1 MIPLYW
7 VVLWSTLPPLVLCCA
22 PDCCSVHES
31 SSNVSPLL
39 KSLQCHNDYKSHVLC
54 SWREH
59 RKHNPEA
66 LVQDRRQQGANNT
79 LCSSVPHT
87 PLDLSHHVRARP
99 PVNLSCHDGGDGGRR
114 LSWSSPYPS
123 SSSLNRNL
131 TYQLS
136 YRTHGQDNWTSEDV
150 TNTSVKLEKGLLLPG
165 RSYESRV
172 RVRASV
178 GQWSDWS
185 PVVTCHSETD
195 TGQIPSLHCVLDGE
209 REVTCSWEVSRDV
222 DHFITYQLVL
232 PNNQAP
238 PSERRCV
245 NLTVSSDPGGGVVR
259 YSCSLTDADPKHL
272 LVELQPSH
280 PAKSF
285 NACEHIRPKPP
296 QQVSVK
302 PKDRNWMVE
311 WTQPASKPDLYYH
324 VCYYKTAD
332 QLYQVKVRSLVVP
345 DLYQGVPSEWS
356 PPVDWTS
363 HEGTLQHAYKHCPHV
378 YETYTHHSHL
388 VRKKLIYVTIS
399 VFVTTVVLGLYF
411 SIPACQRR
419 VILWV
424 DSVPSPAKSK
434 ILSEMKGA
442 TSTFKQNE
450 SATMCRVLSLDSEY
464 TCSSDALL
472 WPTKDTEKKRLQD
485 EHSWKCGDLPPPN
498 EKVSGSDTS
507 SMSFSGP
514 YIFCQSSESEST
526 SMAVNCEEKEQE
538 APTEDPAS
546 PSRLNFAL
554 FGKGYVCLPNR
565 NVSSPQTQAFTSW
578 PEKGATQTSGY
589 CHLPGAK

>member
-1 MIPLYW
+1 MMPLYW

-59 RKHNPEA
+59 RNTTLTLWFKTDDNREQCLPCGALEDGREHRTVQCRYETRTFSIGIKHTVFFLE
-66 LVQDRRQQGANNT
+66 NNT

-87 PLDLSHHVRARP
+87 PLDLSQHLRARP

-165 RSYESRV
+165 RSYEARV

-302 PKDRNWMVE
+302 PKDRNWMVK

-324 VCYYKTAD
+324 VCYYKTTDQGCSVLENISKGSMALMILGD
-332 QLYQVKVRSLVVP
+332 SLVPSQLYQVKVRSLVVP

-363 HEGTLQHAYKHCPHV
+363 HEGN
-378 YETYTHHSHL
+378 SRS
-388 VRKKLIYVTIS
+388 VRK
-399 VFVTTVVLGLYF
+399 
-411 SIPACQRR
+411 
-419 VILWV
+419 
-424 DSVPSPAKSK
+424 
-434 ILSEMKGA
+434 
-442 TSTFKQNE
+442 
-450 SATMCRVLSLDSEY
+450 
-464 TCSSDALL
+464 
-472 WPTKDTEKKRLQD
+472 
-485 EHSWKCGDLPPPN
+485 
-498 EKVSGSDTS
+498 
-507 SMSFSGP
+507 
-514 YIFCQSSESEST
+514 
-526 SMAVNCEEKEQE
+526 
-538 APTEDPAS
+538 
-546 PSRLNFAL
+546 
-554 FGKGYVCLPNR
+554 
-565 NVSSPQTQAFTSW
+565 
-578 PEKGATQTSGY
+578 
-589 CHLPGAK
+589 